1 MINNWVARFK
11 LKLSIIRQ
19 IELELFNIQKITYKR
34 TTLYNNDNFQ
44 AIYTFDYEPIGI
56 WMAHFQCNRIRD
68 NLEGGAFLFV

>member
-44 AIYTFDYEPIGI
+44 AIYTFDYELHGS
-56 WMAHFQCNRIRD
+56 
-68 NLEGGAFLFV
+68 